1 MKFARRVFLIAGIYG
16 LIVVLPLYFLE
27 AKTGHDY
34 PPPITHPEY
43 YYGFIGVTAAWQI
56 LYLLVSTNPVRYRPV
71 MIPPIL
77 AKGSFVIAVTL
88 LFLQGRVPL
97 TMLGASMIDLLL
109 LILFL
114 VAYLRTGTVQ
124 FKPGSN

>member
-1 MKFARRVFLIAGIYG
+1 MKFPRLVFLIAGIYG

-56 LYLLVSTNPVRYRPV
+56 LYLLVSTNPIRYRPV
-71 MIPPIL
+71 MIPPIF

-97 TMLGASMIDLLL
+97 TMLGASMVDLLL

-114 VAYLRTGTVQ
+114 VAYLRTPKLVA
-124 FKPGSN
+124 

>member
-27 AKTGHDY
+27 AKTGRDY

-56 LYLLVSTNPVRYRPV
+56 LYLLVSTNPIRYRPV
-71 MIPPIL
+71 MIPPML

-88 LFLQGRVPL
+88 LYLQERVPL

-109 LILFL
+109 LILFF
-114 VAYLRTGTVQ
+114 VAYLRTPKLVA
-124 FKPGSN
+124 

>member
-27 AKTGHDY
+27 AKTGRDY

-56 LYLLVSTNPVRYRPV
+56 LYLLVSTNPIRYRPV
-71 MIPPIL
+71 MIPPML

-88 LFLQGRVPL
+88 LYLQERVPL

-114 VAYLRTGTVQ
+114 VAYLRTPKLVA
-124 FKPGSN
+124 

>member
-88 LFLQGRVPL
+88 LFLEGRVPL
-97 TMLGASMIDLLL
+97 TMLGASMIDLVL

-114 VAYLRTGTVQ
+114 VAYLRTPKLVA
-124 FKPGSN
+124 

>member
-27 AKTGHDY
+27 AKTGRDY

-43 YYGFIGVTAAWQI
+43 YYGFVGVTAAWQI
-56 LYLLVSTNPVRYRPV
+56 LYLLVSTNPVRYRPI

-77 AKGSFVIAVTL
+77 AKGSFVIAVII

-109 LILFL
+109 LILFF
-114 VAYLRTGTVQ
+114 VAYLRTPKLVA
-124 FKPGSN
+124 

>member
-27 AKTGHDY
+27 AKTGGDY

-56 LYLLVSTNPVRYRPV
+56 LYLLVSTNPIRYRPV
-71 MIPPIL
+71 MIPPMF

-88 LFLQGRVPL
+88 LYLQGRVPL

-114 VAYLRTGTVQ
+114 VAYLRTPKLVA
-124 FKPGSN
+124 